1 MVKKKGG
8 YAMAKYVCP
17 SCGAPFDGKKCRNCA
32 YESFSEEIAHNLHV
46 HKGEPLV
53 IKDTT
58 RKQVPYKD
66 PFSCPEPRRE
76 TKKSAKITGLPKAL
90 LIIFLIIFLIN
101 ALTWLF
107 TAVGDHADW
116 PEPEPSAES
125 VSLPLNGKTL
135 FDDNRFTVIAQWQD
149 GKSDSTYIP
158 VYIINHTDKA
168 YNFSSK
174 NVTVNGFCLDD
185 FSGLYAQ
192 VQPGETLESGLHFS
206 DQGLQLANIAQI
218 QQISFSLEATAFG
231 KDYSI
236 ADSLDLGT
244 FTLRGNAAADYIQS
258 DMPGG
263 QMLYSDETLT
273 LSYVALWANDYDEKL
288 EDMELVFCVEN
299 SSGNDLS
306 IFDEQIQVNGE
317 ACDVSLWASVPA
329 NSKTLF
335 TAYLYGID
343 LDRPEDIA
351 SFIMDLNVCPEDGD
365 GYLIENISVP
375 VNQ

>member
-1 MVKKKGG
+1 
-8 YAMAKYVCP
+8 MAKYVCP

-90 LIIFLIIFLIN
+90 LIIILIVFLMN
-101 ALTWLF
+101 VLTWVF
-107 TAVGDHADW
+107 AAIGDHADW

-135 FDDNRFTVIAQWQD
+135 FDDNRFTIIAQWQD

-158 VYIINHTDKA
+158 VYIINHTDKT

-174 NVTVNGFCLDD
+174 NITVNGFCLDD

-258 DMPGG
+258 DKPGS

-273 LSYVALWANDYDEKL
+273 LSYVALWADDYDEKL

-343 LDRPEDIA
+343 LDWPEDIA

-375 VNQ
+375 INE

>member
-1 MVKKKGG
+1 
-8 YAMAKYVCP
+8 MAKYVCP

-32 YESFSEEIAHNLHV
+32 YENFSEEIAHNLHV

-58 RKQVPYKD
+58 RKRVPYKD
-66 PFSCPEPRRE
+66 PFSCPGPRRE

-90 LIIFLIIFLIN
+90 LIIFLIIFMIN
-101 ALTWLF
+101 VLTWVF
-107 TAVGDHADW
+107 AAIGDHADW

-135 FDDNRFTVIAQWQD
+135 FEDNRFTIIAQWQD

-168 YNFSSK
+168 YDFSSK

-192 VQPGETLESGLHFS
+192 VQPGATLESGLHFS

-231 KDYSI
+231 KDYSV

-273 LSYVALWANDYDEKL
+273 LSYVALWADDYDEKL

-375 VNQ
+375 VNE

>member
-1 MVKKKGG
+1 
-8 YAMAKYVCP
+8 MAKYVCP

-32 YESFSEEIAHNLHV
+32 YESFSEEITHNLHV

-58 RKQVPYKD
+58 RKRVPYKD

-76 TKKSAKITGLPKAL
+76 QKKSAKITGLPKAL

-101 ALTWLF
+101 VLTGLF
-107 TAVGDHADW
+107 AAIGSRADW
-116 PEPEPSAES
+116 AEPVPSAAATAEA

-135 FDDNRFTVIAQWQD
+135 LDDSKFTVVAQWQD

-158 VYIINHTDKA
+158 IYIINNTDKE

-174 NVTVNGFCLDD
+174 NVTVNGYCLDE

-192 VQPGETLESGLHFS
+192 VQPGETLESGLRLS

-218 QQISFSLEATAFG
+218 QQISFSLDATAFG
-231 KDYSI
+231 RDYSVT
-236 ADSLDLGT
+236 DSLDLGT
-244 FTLRGNAAADYIQS
+244 FTLRGNAAADYVQS

-263 QMLYSDETLT
+263 NMLYSDDTLT

-299 SSGNDLS
+299 NSGSDLS
-306 IFDEQIQVNGE
+306 IFDEEIRVNG
-317 ACDVSLWASVPA
+317 DTSGVSFWASVPA

-343 LDRPEDIA
+343 LDQPEDVQ
-351 SFIMDLNVCPEDGD
+351 SFIMDLNVCPEDGEN
-365 GYLIENISVP
+365 YLIRGISVP
-375 VNQ
+375 VND

>member
-1 MVKKKGG
+1 
-8 YAMAKYVCP
+8 MAKYVCP

-90 LIIFLIIFLIN
+90 LIIILIVFLMN

-107 TAVGDHADW
+107 AVVGDHIDW

-125 VSLPLNGKTL
+125 VSLPLNGKPL

-231 KDYSI
+231 KDYSV
-236 ADSLDLGT
+236 ADFLDLGT

-343 LDRPEDIA
+343 LDRPEDIE

-375 VNQ
+375 INE

>member
-1 MVKKKGG
+1 
-8 YAMAKYVCP
+8 MAKYVCP

-32 YESFSEEIAHNLHV
+32 YESFSEEIVHNLHV

-90 LIIFLIIFLIN
+90 LIIFLIIFLMN
-101 ALTWLF
+101 VLTWLF
-107 TAVGDHADW
+107 AAIGDHADW

-135 FDDNRFTVIAQWQD
+135 FDDNRFTIIAQWQD

-158 VYIINHTDKA
+158 VYIINHTDKS

-231 KDYSI
+231 KDYSV
-236 ADSLDLGT
+236 ADFLDLGT

-375 VNQ
+375 VNE